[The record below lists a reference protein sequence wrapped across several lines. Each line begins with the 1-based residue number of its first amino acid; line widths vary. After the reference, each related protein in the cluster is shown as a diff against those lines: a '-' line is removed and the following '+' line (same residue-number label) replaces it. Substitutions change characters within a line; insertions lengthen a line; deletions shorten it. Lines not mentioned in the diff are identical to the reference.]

1 MVILKFNNLIR
12 NKWVWGVFAL
22 AVSAVFVLP
31 DGCIYGS
38 SSRDIAESNNALP
51 KIEFDQE
58 HQELFKKCSELV
70 RSDILSL
77 ASLPSRMRPVNLS
90 AFFDK
95 SAESTWK
102 LYAAMEAFNNAGIIV
117 TDEML
122 SKQIQAVFADQTT
135 GAFDPVRY
143 KDFVEKRFRISLHR
157 FEEYYRMAMTLQLGL
172 QAIENSRVISSNLER
187 ESDCRDMSDK
197 FTVRVAKFDED
208 KKAAAKIVVTD
219 DMIAKWYTNNVQSLE
234 LPERYKLRYVK
245 ISLSDSKLLANVQI
259 KDEEIEARYKQD
271 CDDGEYVGTNGV
283 VKPLTEVRASI
294 LAKLQNE
301 AVKEMIDKAVYD
313 ALAANEKNPKFIDE
327 YASSKGL
334 KVQEK
339 WFSFADNA
347 KMDKSLQNDF
357 VRNGFLANVAL
368 EFPGVNNVELKNKVL
383 DLEYDD
389 SDVKIK
395 DVKSSNSIWL
405 FALDAKTPKAAANIP
420 DLATVKAIV
429 KPRALAEAKAV
440 EFKKTVDAVKAKGYD
455 EVMKSSGAATNVV
468 VQLSTFD
475 ASKAPFAN
483 YQQILPEIKKLKK
496 GEVSDF
502 ILLSQGKAALVACV
516 DRVAGSEAEYA
527 QAMQNVIAQE
537 SYMREITAPSYLIE
551 WLDSNL
557 KSFGYKGEYSSD
569 ESSEE
574 EAVTE

>member
-1 MVILKFNNLIR
+1 
-12 NKWVWGVFAL
+12 
-22 AVSAVFVLP
+22 
-31 DGCIYGS
+31 
-38 SSRDIAESNNALP
+38 
-51 KIEFDQE
+51 
-58 HQELFKKCSELV
+58 
-70 RSDILSL
+70 
-77 ASLPSRMRPVNLS
+77 
-90 AFFDK
+90 
-95 SAESTWK
+95 
-102 LYAAMEAFNNAGIIV
+102 
-117 TDEML
+117 
-122 SKQIQAVFADQTT
+122 
-135 GAFDPVRY
+135 
-143 KDFVEKRFRISLHR
+143 
-157 FEEYYRMAMTLQLGL
+157 
-172 QAIENSRVISSNLER
+172 
-187 ESDCRDMSDK
+187 MSDK

-208 KKAAAKIVVTD
+208 KKAAEKIVVTD

-245 ISLSDSKLLANVQI
+245 IPLSDSKLLANVQI

-339 WFSFADNA
+339 WFSFDDNA

-569 ESSEE
+569 ETSEE